1 METFSGVKRMKLI
14 ATTLASVFFSALA
27 GAEEG
32 RARPDPR
39 PAPEVLEVTPQLYSY
54 TTDLLFGEVWKR
66 PDLIPR
72 DRSLITLAAL
82 LASGQ
87 TAQMTGHI
95 ELALDNGVKPVEI
108 TGLITHLA
116 FYSGWPNAMSAVGVA
131 KQVFAER
138 GLDPEQIT
146 PPPSEPLTLDE
157 ESEAKR
163 RAAVEGSVGITA
175 PELARYTNDVL
186 FGDLWRRTDLTPRD
200 RSLITVAALIAQNQS
215 AQLTFHLN
223 RAMGNGLAREQAA
236 EVVTHLAFYVGWP
249 KAMSAVPV
257 LKDVFASRSAG

>member
-1 METFSGVKRMKLI
+1 MKLI
-14 ATTLASVFFSALA
+14 ASTLASVFFSALIS
-27 GAEEG
+27 AEEG
-32 RARPDPR
+32 QSKPDPK
-39 PAPEVLEVTPQLYSY
+39 PSPDVLEVTPQLYAY

-66 PDLIPR
+66 PALVPR
-72 DRSLITLAAL
+72 DRSLVTLAAL

-87 TAQMTGHI
+87 TAQMTGHMK
-95 ELALDNGVKPVEI
+95 LALDNGVKPSEI

-146 PPPSEPLTLDE
+146 PPPTAPLSLDE
-157 ESEAKR
+157 ASEGKR
-163 RAAVEGSVGITA
+163 RALVQASVGATA
-175 PELARYTNDVL
+175 PDLARYTNDVL
-186 FGDLWRRTDLTPRD
+186 FGDLWLRTDLAPRD
-200 RSLITVAALIAQNQS
+200 RSLITVAALISQNQA

-223 RAMGNGLAREQAA
+223 RAMDSGLTREQAA

-257 LKDVFASRSAG
+257 LKEVFASRSNG